1 MARVRWLAWALCM
14 PLAMALA
21 ASPASASGA
30 GREIEAL
37 IAALATSGCEFQR
50 NGRWHDATRAQAHL
64 QRKYDWLR
72 KRGLA
77 DTAELFIE
85 RAATRSSTSGQAYR
99 VRCPGRPDTTSG
111 AWFEARLRQL
121 RAAES

>member
-1 MARVRWLAWALCM
+1 MRGARHPARGALLLAL
-14 PLAMALA
+14 ALA
-21 ASPASASGA
+21 APLAAA
-30 GREIEAL
+30 AEPEAEIAALIEAL
-37 IAALATSGCEFQR
+37 GSSGCEFQR
-50 NGRWHDATRAQAHL
+50 NGRWHDAARAQAHL